1 MVIARVQESNTIE
14 EINMRSRPWFIQ
26 EKDFPDL
33 LRSTIS
39 LDQRVLGSRS
49 NIEKVILQGSVYF
62 KKEIVTAVGR
72 VASLGARP
80 SLITAMQG
88 MSSRFS
94 RQDANV
100 CTNRGVLHVIG
111 SRMLDLNYG
120 SILLEQGGCLF
131 TLEPEVRSTDQDPLR
146 KRSCYDLLAD
156 ASFKKIILIAILFND
171 GDVANILGGNSV
183 ELNSGI
189 RLIDFEPKK
198 IWDGSNLCGT
208 GDSFYEAVFDMFTSI
223 VRTKALEQDVNIA
236 IDIEHFTQ
244 TQCVGLIDDMINDLR
259 LISTEFKKT
268 NGSQCSRCCCA
279 MFRSVSLKDEILK
292 AIREQLKY
300 TLQVVSSLKR
310 DLDCEIKDNLTQREK
325 LQIPFLG

>member
-1 MVIARVQESNTIE
+1 MVFARVQESSTIE
-14 EINMRSRPWFIQ
+14 EIYMQSQPWFIQ
-26 EKDFPDL
+26 EKDLPSL
-33 LRSTIS
+33 LRSTVS
-39 LDQRVLGSRS
+39 VDQGILGSRG

-62 KKEIVTAVGR
+62 KKEIVTAAGR
-72 VASLGARP
+72 VAALGARP

-94 RQDANV
+94 REDADV
-100 CTNRGVLHVIG
+100 CANRGVLHVIG

-146 KRSCYDLLAD
+146 KRSCHDLLTD
-156 ASFKKIILIAILFND
+156 ASFKKIILVAILFND

-183 ELNSGI
+183 ELSSGI

-198 IWDGSNLCGT
+198 IWDGSNLCGI
-208 GDSFYEAVFDMFTSI
+208 GDSFYETVFNMFASI
-223 VRTKALEQDVNIA
+223 VRAKALQQNENIA
-236 IDIEHFTQ
+236 IDITHFTQ

-259 LISTEFKKT
+259 LICTEFKKT

-292 AIREQLKY
+292 AISGQLKH
-300 TLQVVSSLKR
+300 TLHVVNSLKR
-310 DLDCEIKDNLTQREK
+310 ELDREITENLTQREK
-325 LQIPFLG
+325 LQIPFLV